1 MRIQIIG
8 FALAI
13 ALISVVGLVYFGG
26 SDTAEAAIHPIVQS
40 GCASSTVGDTPADP
54 KNPPGQADNPSTGD
68 GMPNEDIGDARGT
81 HPWQNSNLNSRSG
94 EGEVNCANL
103 EDE

>member
-40 GCASSTVGDTPADP
+40 GCASSTVGGTPADP
-54 KNPPGQADNPSTGD
+54 RNPAGQSDNPSTGD
-68 GMPNEDIGDARGT
+68 GMPHDGIGGDKAD
-81 HPWQNSNLNSRSG
+81 HPWKNSNANAESG
-94 EGEVNCANL
+94 EGGDNCANS
-103 EDE
+103 